1 MERGAK
7 VDEQNESLKTA
18 LMLAAFYGRL
28 QLVKILRQYGA
39 CYNKRD
45 NSGMAAIHYAID
57 GGNCDTIEY
66 MVMDGANINEI
77 DTVNGWTPLLRAAS
91 LNAKADVARVL
102 IKYGADM
109 NISDVNQKT
118 ALMVATING
127 NLPFVQVLVSH
138 GADMTKLNE
147 YGKSLYELALAMDR
161 KVSYFETILDF
172 VNIFGLIIFTF
183 FAIF

>member
-1 MERGAK
+1 
-7 VDEQNESLKTA
+7 
-18 LMLAAFYGRL
+18 
-28 QLVKILRQYGA
+28 
-39 CYNKRD
+39 
-45 NSGMAAIHYAID
+45 
-57 GGNCDTIEY
+57 
-66 MVMDGANINEI
+66 
-77 DTVNGWTPLLRAAS
+77 
-91 LNAKADVARVL
+91 
-102 IKYGADM
+102 M